1 MNQKNVRSSIESQ
14 TKVKYNN
21 DNKIILFQIE
31 TLSQE
36 KEVLAAKLTGKES
49 EVAEAKKQLEQ
60 VKAKTQ
66 DLETKL
72 TASNTKVGFIF
83 KKG

>member
-1 MNQKNVRSSIESQ
+1 MKLF
-14 TKVKYNN
+14 
-21 DNKIILFQIE
+21 LFQIE

-36 KEVLAAKLTGKES
+36 KEALAANLTGKES
-49 EVAEAKKQLEQ
+49 EVVEAKKQLEL

-72 TASNTKVGFIF
+72 TASNTKVGIIF
-83 KKG
+83 

>member
-1 MNQKNVRSSIESQ
+1 M
-14 TKVKYNN
+14 KVKYNK
-21 DNKIILFQIE
+21 DNKTILYKIE
-31 TLSQE
+31 SLSQE
-36 KEVLAAKLTGKES
+36 KEALAAKLTGKES

-72 TASNTKVGFIF
+72 TASNTKVGFLF